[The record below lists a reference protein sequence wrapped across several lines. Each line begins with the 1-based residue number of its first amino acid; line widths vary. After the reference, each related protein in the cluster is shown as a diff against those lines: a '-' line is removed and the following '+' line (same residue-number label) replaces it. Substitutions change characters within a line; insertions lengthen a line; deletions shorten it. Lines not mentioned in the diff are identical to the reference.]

1 MTKKSAFSTAAL
13 WARFRF
19 SVVGPLLS
27 SPPARGELRTA
38 LQALAAKTW
47 THPVHAREVQFSP
60 VTIERWYYK
69 SRQKDDP
76 LQVLR
81 RAVRKDCGK
90 VSLKTPLIQHLA
102 QQYDAHPHW
111 TYQLHF
117 DNLAA
122 AVKADPSLA
131 PLRSYCTVR
140 RYMQAHGMLRKPRT
154 HGKGRPGEL
163 LAAQRREQREIR
175 SYEAEYVGSLW
186 HSDFH
191 HGRLKVLTPGGR
203 WESPI
208 ALGILDDHSR
218 LGCHLQ
224 WYLSETT
231 EDLVHGLSQ
240 GIQKRGLPRAFMT
253 DNGGAMLA
261 EEFTEGLQRLGLVH
275 EKTLPYSPYQNGKQ
289 ECFWASLEGRLMEML
304 DGVPELTLEF
314 LNEAT
319 QAWLEVEY
327 NRRTHRELGCSPVER
342 FAQAADV
349 LRPSPSSDALRDAF
363 RREVSR
369 TQRQSDGTIS
379 VEGVRFEIP
388 GRYRHFRTVS
398 VRYARWD
405 LRRVDLVDPRSGTIL
420 SPLYPLD
427 RQANADGQRLL
438 FERDAPVT
446 TDEQPPAG
454 HDGPEPPKSAPA
466 RGEKELP
473 PLLKRLLDE
482 YSARGLPPAYLPKN
496 PPAQQGETP

>member
-1 MTKKSAFSTAAL
+1 MTKKAASSTAAL

-27 SPPARGELRTA
+27 SPPARGELQAA

-47 THPVHAREVQFSP
+47 THPVHAREVHFSP

-69 SRQKDDP
+69 ARQQEDP

-90 VSLKTPLIQHLA
+90 VSLPAPLIQHLT

-122 AVKADPSLA
+122 AVKADSALG
-131 PLRSYCTVR
+131 PLGSYCTVR
-140 RYMQAHGMLRKPRT
+140 RYMQAHGLLRKPRARVP
-154 HGKGRPGEL
+154 GRPGEI

-203 WESPI
+203 WEPPI

-224 WYLSETT
+224 WYLSETS
-231 EDLVHGLSQ
+231 EDLVHGFSQ

-261 EEFTEGLQRLGLVH
+261 EEFTEGLQRLGIVH

-319 QAWLEVEY
+319 QAWLEIEY

-363 RREVSR
+363 RRELSR
-369 TQRQSDGTIS
+369 TQRPSDGTIS

-388 GRYRHFRTVS
+388 GRYRHFRQVS

-438 FERDAPVT
+438 FERDAPVS
-446 TDEQPPAG
+446 TDEKPPASQV
-454 HDGPEPPKSAPA
+454 GPEPPKSAPA
-466 RGEKELP
+466 RGAKELP

-482 YSARGLPPAYLPKN
+482 YSARGLPPAYLPKT
-496 PPAQQGETP
+496 PPANQGETP